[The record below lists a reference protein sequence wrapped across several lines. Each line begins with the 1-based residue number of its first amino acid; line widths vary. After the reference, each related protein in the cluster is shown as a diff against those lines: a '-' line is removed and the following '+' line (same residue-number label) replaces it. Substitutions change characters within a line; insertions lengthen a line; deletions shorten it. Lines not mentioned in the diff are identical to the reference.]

1 MIGKNVSH
9 YRIIEKLGEGG
20 MGVVYKAEDTKLN
33 RTVALK
39 FLPPSLTRSKEA
51 KRRFIQ
57 EAQAASAL
65 DHHNICTIHEID
77 ETKPAPGEPG
87 DGRTFIVM
95 ACNEG
100 ETLKDKIRC
109 RGEVTSPL
117 PIDEAVDIAIQTAQ
131 GLKKAHDKGIVH
143 RDIKPAN
150 IFMTE
155 DGVVKILD
163 FGLAKL
169 SGQVKITKTGTTMGT
184 VAYMSPE
191 QSRGEKID
199 HRSDIWS
206 LGVVLYEMV
215 TGQLPFKGD
224 YEQAVIYAILNEE
237 PESISRIRS
246 DIPKNLEQIVNKAL
260 VKKTDVRYKDIAT
273 MMEELRKLKEEM
285 KSETSKEK
293 TSAKSRSS
301 IAVLPFVNMSAD
313 PEQEYFCDGMAEEI
327 INALTHVESLLVIAR
342 TSAFSFKGKN
352 VNIREIG
359 RELNVEYVLEG
370 SVRKAGNRLRI
381 TAQLIQVDGGHH
393 LWSER
398 YDRELDDVFA
408 IQDDISLAI
417 VDNLKVK
424 LLQKEKASMLKR
436 HTDDQEAYNL
446 YLKGRYH
453 YQMLVSEGFEKAVGF
468 FQQAS
473 EKDPDF
479 SLPYFGLGM
488 VYMMRAWWGDVAPH
502 DVYLKSK
509 QYMEKALKI
518 DPELGEALGL
528 AGYIS
533 AFYDW
538 NQKAAERD
546 FKKGLQLNPSSADIQ
561 WMYAEF
567 LSINN
572 RHEEAISLVQHAQE
586 LDPLSSFVNTQVG
599 LLCFFAERSEDA
611 FEPLE
616 TAKMLAPHFF
626 LPHFVLAMIYL
637 EQSKFEDALAA
648 SEKAFE
654 LSGRLPLVQLYLI
667 LSCFRTGQETRAK
680 SLLKE
685 LKERM
690 GHAYVPPSCFLLFHL
705 INGQLDD
712 ALTWLERACEVRD
725 SFLLWICIGPNSYI
739 QRAGDPRFAET
750 LKNYGIEL
758 S

>member
-1 MIGKNVSH
+1 MIGLTISH
-9 YRIIEKLGEGG
+9 YKILEKLGGGG
-20 MGVVYKAEDTKLN
+20 MGVVYKAEDTKLD
-33 RTVALK
+33 RMVALK
-39 FLPPSLTRSKEA
+39 FLPPMLTGDPEA
-51 KRRFIQ
+51 KKRFIQ
-57 EAQAASAL
+57 EAKAASAL
-65 DHHNICTIHEID
+65 QHHNVATIHEID
-77 ETKPAPGEPG
+77 ETDDGQMFICMDFYAGE
-87 DGRTFIVM
+87 
-95 ACNEG
+95 ALN
-100 ETLKDKIRC
+100 KKI
-109 RGEVTSPL
+109 GKSPVE
-117 PIDEAVDIAIQTAQ
+117 IEEAINIAIQIAR
-131 GLKKAHDKGIVH
+131 GLDKAHKKGIVH
-143 RDIKPAN
+143 RDIKPGN
-150 IFMTE
+150 IMLTE
-155 DGVVKILD
+155 DGVVKIVD

-169 SGQVKITKTGTTMGT
+169 AGQTKLTKEGSTLGTA
-184 VAYMSPE
+184 AYMSPE
-191 QSRGEKID
+191 QARGDEVD
-199 HRSDIWS
+199 HRTDIWS
-206 LGVVLYEMV
+206 LGVVLYEMI

-224 YEQAVIYAILNEE
+224 YEQAVIYSILNEE
-237 PESISRIRS
+237 PEPMYKIRS
-246 DIPKNLEQIVNKAL
+246 DVPKNLEQIVNKAL
-260 VKKTDVRYKDIAT
+260 IKKPDTRYKEIT
-273 MMEELRKLKEEM
+273 IMMEGLSRLKEEM
-285 KSETSKEK
+285 ESDTSKGRK
-293 TSAKSRSS
+293 SAGTRSS

-352 VNIREIG
+352 INISEIG
-359 RELNVEYVLEG
+359 KELNVEYVLEG

-408 IQDDISLAI
+408 IQDNISLAI

-436 HTDDQEAYNL
+436 HTEDQEAYNL

-488 VYMMRAWWGDVAPH
+488 VHMMRAWWGNVAPH
-502 DVYLKSK
+502 DVYPKSK
-509 QYMEKALKI
+509 EYMEKALKI
-518 DPELGEALGL
+518 DPDLGEALGL

-546 FKKGLQLNPSSADIQ
+546 FKKGLQLNPSSADIH

-572 RHEEAISLVQHAQE
+572 RHEEAISVVQHAQE
-586 LDPLSSFVNTQVG
+586 LDPLSAFVNTQVG
-599 LLCFFAERSEDA
+599 LLYYFAGQPEEA
-611 FEPLE
+611 IEPFE
-616 TAKMLAPHFF
+616 TTNMLAPHFF
-626 LPHFVLAMIYL
+626 LPYFILTMIYL
-637 EQSKFEDALAA
+637 QKSQFEDALAA

-654 LSGRLPLVQLYLI
+654 LSGGLPLVQLYLI

-680 SLLKE
+680 TLLKE

-690 GHAYVPPSCFLLFHL
+690 DHAYVPPTCFLILHL

-712 ALTWLERACEVRD
+712 ALTWLKRACDARD
-725 SFLLWICIGPNSYI
+725 SFLLWICIGPNSFI
-739 QRAGDPRFAET
+739 QKTGDPRFAET
-750 LKNYGIEL
+750 LKKYGIEL
-758 S
+758 